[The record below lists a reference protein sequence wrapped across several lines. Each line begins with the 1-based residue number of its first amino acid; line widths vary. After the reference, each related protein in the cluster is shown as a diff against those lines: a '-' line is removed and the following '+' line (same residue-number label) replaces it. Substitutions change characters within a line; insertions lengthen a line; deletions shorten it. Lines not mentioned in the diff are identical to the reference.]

1 MATTHEE
8 AEHDVRH
15 PTIKQYVAIAAILFA
30 ITIVEFIL
38 IWPTAG
44 IDDDLGLSKI
54 PLLIFLS
61 AIKFAIV
68 IMFYMHL
75 KFDHPLFWRVF
86 IAGLVLA
93 FMVGLALMG
102 LFTAIKGDSRA
113 YAEERAVPF
122 VHEGEGEHVEAHP
135 APTAVPQAP
144 PTPIPTLAPSP
155 FETAVPT
162 AEPAPEDTAPTES
175 AALGPGAP
183 LGIGVNGDVL
193 EFDASAMSGA
203 AGETYT
209 VTLTNTSAVNSHNW
223 VLVQA
228 GTGEDVATDGANH
241 AATDWVPPGD
251 SRVFANTPLIAP
263 GGTGEITFVA
273 PGAGSYQFVC
283 TFPAHQFTMTGTFTV
298 N

>member
-1 MATTHEE
+1 MATPHE

-15 PTIKQYVAIAAILFA
+15 PTIKQYVVIAAILFA

-44 IDDDLGLSKI
+44 IDDDLGLSKV

-86 IAGLVLA
+86 IGGLVLA

-135 APTAVPQAP
+135 APTTVPQAP
-144 PTPIPTLAPSP
+144 PTPIPTLPPSP

-162 AEPAPEDTAPTES
+162 AEPASEGAETPTES
-175 AALGPGAP
+175 AVLGPGTP
-183 LGIGVNGDVL
+183 LGLGVNGDVL
-193 EFDASAMSGA
+193 EFDASSMSGS

-209 VTLTNTSAVNSHNW
+209 LTLTNTSTVNSHNW
-223 VLVQA
+223 VLVQS
-228 GTGEDVATDGANH
+228 GTGEEVATEGANH
-241 AATDWVPPGD
+241 AAADWVPPGD

-263 GGTGEITFVA
+263 GGTGEVTFVA
-273 PGAGSYQFVC
+273 PGAGAYQFVC

>member
-1 MATTHEE
+1 LATTHE

-15 PTIKQYVAIAAILFA
+15 PTIKQYAAIAAILFA

-68 IMFYMHL
+68 ILFYMHL
-75 KFDHPLFWRVF
+75 KFDHPLFLRVF
-86 IAGLVLA
+86 IAGLALA

-102 LFTAIKGDSRA
+102 LFTAIKGESRA
-113 YAEERAVPF
+113 FAEERAVPF
-122 VHEGEGEHVEAHP
+122 VHEGEHVEAHP
-135 APTAVPQAP
+135 APTTVPQAP
-144 PTPIPTLAPSP
+144 PTPIPTLPPSP
-155 FETAVPT
+155 FETLVPT
-162 AEPAPEDTAPTES
+162 AEPAPAGEETPAES
-175 AALGPGAP
+175 VVLGPGAP
-183 LGIGVNGDVL
+183 LGLGVNGDVL
-193 EFDASAMSGA
+193 EFDASSMSGS

-209 VTLTNTSAVNSHNW
+209 LTLTNTSTVNSHNW
-223 VLVQA
+223 VLVQS
-228 GTGEDVATDGANH
+228 GTGEEVATEGANH
-241 AATDWVPPGD
+241 AASDWVPPGD

-263 GGTGEITFVA
+263 GATGEVTFVA
-273 PGAGSYQFVC
+273 PGAGAYQFVC